1 MWNLFIC
8 FVYILVPPQ
17 IYHPFVCGPWNRI
30 KQELVDKY
38 GVRINV
44 PPPSVNRDEITVT
57 GDKEGVMA
65 AVQVLSGIYEE
76 KKAKCQ
82 QVSIEVRKTQHKYI
96 IGQQANNLYEILD
109 KVCGLCM
116 DLVISQNAYT
126 LMHTHTYT
134 HISTPTPLHCY
145 RGLFG
150 SLFPLLLRLICIS
163 LFTYKKVPF
172 FHAKA
177 QRRTNINY

>member
-116 DLVISQNAYT
+116 DLVISQKRIHAHAYT
-126 LMHTHTYT
+126 HIYTHIHTHTTALLSGLIWLAVSTVIEAYL
-134 HISTPTPLHCY
+134 HIIVYLQESSFLPC
-145 RGLFG
+145 
-150 SLFPLLLRLICIS
+150 
-163 LFTYKKVPF
+163 
-172 FHAKA
+172 
-177 QRRTNINY
+177 